1 MLTPPGFCSF
11 GGGTDAF
18 ENLDH
23 SARRLGP
30 KKMQM
35 DVHLKRGD
43 ENMEFWDL
51 LKRCLRPENPLVLH

>member
-1 MLTPPGFCSF
+1 MSSRMLTPPGFCSF

-43 ENMEFWDL
+43 ENMEF
-51 LKRCLRPENPLVLH
+51 

>member
-1 MLTPPGFCSF
+1 MSSRMLTPPGFCSF

-23 SARRLGP
+23 SARRRLVP
-30 KKMQM
+30 KKKHM

-43 ENMEFWDL
+43 ENMEF
-51 LKRCLRPENPLVLH
+51 